1 MRLFFEI
8 GDNGRR
14 LVLRVAQASSPES
27 GGAVSPSA
35 SGLRT
40 GTVAL
45 RNGIH
50 HGFRTEQPA
59 GEPAHFDLI

>member
-8 GDNGRR
+8 GGSGQR
-14 LVLRVAQASSPES
+14 LVLRVARASSPE
-27 GGAVSPSA
+27 GGDGVSPSS

-45 RNGIH
+45 RNGIGQ
-50 HGFRTEQPA
+50 GFRTERPY
-59 GEPAHFDLI
+59 GELAHFDPI